1 MLMILL
7 LSYVIFRPLFW
18 VLVVVFGII
27 AALFAIAGALML
39 WEKLSKPRP
48 TPWIEEKNA
57 PREKAIGQRVDPCV
71 AESASDKPMEAHM
84 THDTRLALID
94 SDGDTR
100 FPAIINGTF
109 QIGKDRRRTPTCIEA
124 FSRAILIEGEDG
136 RFVCRDGRKPAVLK
150 YNGRKVRAYRLDPMI
165 AAKLG
170 IPAQGTR

>member
-1 MLMILL
+1 MNHNT
-7 LSYVIFRPLFW
+7 
-18 VLVVVFGII
+18 
-27 AALFAIAGALML
+27 
-39 WEKLSKPRP
+39 KL
-48 TPWIEEKNA
+48 T
-57 PREKAIGQRVDPCV
+57 
-71 AESASDKPMEAHM
+71 
-84 THDTRLALID
+84 LID
-94 SDGDTR
+94 SDGDER

-150 YNGRKVRAYRLDPMI
+150 YSGRKVRAYRLDPTI